1 MFNMPNRNEQYNK
14 QLTNHS
20 KILLRTLYRTNPW
33 DDLSFIKLFNLST
46 TDDKSEEI
54 FQKVYQNMYQ
64 HFLQNIEWVL
74 LLYQS
79 QFSFFIFITEQVSF
93 FIILIFFLSPKVS
106 FITLFIII
114 FYVFTIRSYYLIEFI
129 YLQHSFSFIV
139 ITLLLFL
146 HKEIVLFIQFFQAI
160 VS

>member
-1 MFNMPNRNEQYNK
+1 MFNMPNHSEQYNK

-20 KILLRTLYRTNPW
+20 KILLRTLYRTNPL
-33 DDLSFIKLFNLST
+33 DDPSFLKLFNLRI

-54 FQKVYQNMYQ
+54 FQKVYQNKHQ
-64 HFLQNIEWVL
+64 HFLQNIELVL
-74 LLYQS
+74 LLYQN

-93 FIILIFFLSPKVS
+93 FIILIFFLSPKV
-106 FITLFIII
+106 FFTTLFIII
-114 FYVFTIRSYYLIEFI
+114 FYVFIIRSYYLIEFI

-139 ITLLLFL
+139 ITTLLFL

-160 VS
+160 AS